1 MTCSVPLLGSSDK
14 ISYFHVPVNV
24 PVQTVIVRN
33 ELVLPLIVELALEV
47 HVLQDGQVRL
57 VAGKRDRG
65 HVHQALGAVV
75 VEHLKH
81 DDEITDGMIETSAI
95 ISVNTGIGP
104 TVFGSER
111 RNTTIGLK
119 ILLF

>member
-1 MTCSVPLLGSSDK
+1 M
-14 ISYFHVPVNV
+14 
-24 PVQTVIVRN
+24 
-33 ELVLPLIVELALEV
+33 
-47 HVLQDGQVRL
+47 LQDGQVRL
-57 VAGKRDRG
+57 VAGKGDRG

-95 ISVNTGIGP
+95 IPVNTGIGP